1 MLGVSIL
8 VLLAVLLLLAGYR
21 VARKWTWNQCMVGVT
36 VFLLLGLS
44 FFQWAYDSVW
54 VVVLFPPQMLPF
66 AAEWQV
72 PLVAFGAGIFMRE
85 TALPWWR
92 RIVLGSL
99 LVVVAFLPVLKVSF
113 GKVPRSVDLWNG
125 MVCRQTHPSTCSA
138 AAAATLLQYHGIAA
152 VEGELIMACFTRKDG
167 TSLGGLLRGVE
178 LMARPQGYR
187 ARVATATLDD
197 LRSKERQPAILLM
210 NLRPEVAAKEPRY
223 ENQWGWVIGQSH
235 AVVLLGFNEAGHPII
250 GDPSVGREVWSLE
263 GLTELWTGTT
273 VWLEK

>member
-1 MLGVSIL
+1 MLLMLVSA
-8 VLLAVLLLLAGYR
+8 LAFLAGR
-21 VARKWTWNQCMVGVT
+21 RLASGWSRSARMVGVL
-36 VFLLLGLS
+36 VSLLTALA
-44 FFQWAYDSVW
+44 FFRWAYDTAA
-54 VVVLFPPQMLPF
+54 VVLLVPPSWLPF

-72 PLVAFGAGIFMRE
+72 PLVALGAGIFMRE
-85 TALPWWR
+85 TNLPWWR
-92 RIVLGSL
+92 RIVLGAL
-99 LVVVAFLPVLKVSF
+99 LVVGASLPVGKVVF
-113 GKVPRSVDLWNG
+113 GEVPRSVDFWDG
-125 MVCRQTHPSTCSA
+125 MVCRQTHPSTCCA

-197 LRSKERQPAILLM
+197 LRSKERQPAILLV

-263 GLTELWTGTT
+263 GLTELWVGTM
-273 VWLEK
+273 VWLE